1 MYGKPEESSA
11 NFVLNRANFY
21 FMNLLQTVQQTVTRL
36 KSFRVQKASL
46 NMLWE
51 YSPSLAN
58 PASDWLRPPVDEEEI
73 KIKMDDSVDISLAS
87 KGTDLFADLWKAQP
101 GLWDPE

>member
-1 MYGKPEESSA
+1 M
-11 NFVLNRANFY
+11 
-21 FMNLLQTVQQTVTRL
+21 
-36 KSFRVQKASL
+36 
-46 NMLWE
+46 
-51 YSPSLAN
+51 
-58 PASDWLRPPVDEEEI
+58 DEEEI